1 MVDLTNFLTVMA
13 ALSTGVQTF
22 VDHVIKGPWPW
33 SRFLNGPNTNPRNEE
48 IRQSAIHLISF
59 VTAGFIAL
67 SVKLYPLK
75 MLDLAGQQSAIAN
88 FLATGLLV
96 SFGSSFFNEAL
107 DAMRAFK
114 VAQEGVRA
122 QQVKAG
128 VVLPNVI
135 S

>member
-1 MVDLTNFLTVMA
+1 MTDLSNFLTVMA

-33 SRFLNGPNTNPRNEE
+33 STWLNGPHSDPGVEE
-48 IRQSAIHLISF
+48 IRQSVIHLISF
-59 VTAGFIAL
+59 VTAGVIAL

-75 MLDLAGQQSAIAN
+75 MLDLGGQQSGIAN
-88 FLATGLLV
+88 FLAAGLLV

-114 VAQEGVRA
+114 VAQEGVRT

-128 VVLPNVI
+128 VALPNVI